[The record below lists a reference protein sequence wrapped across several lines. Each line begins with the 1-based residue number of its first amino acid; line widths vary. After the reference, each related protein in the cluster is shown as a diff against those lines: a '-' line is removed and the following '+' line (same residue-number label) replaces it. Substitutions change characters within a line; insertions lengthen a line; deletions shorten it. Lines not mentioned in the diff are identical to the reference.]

1 MLKWKEPIK
10 IGYLP
15 TKRSFLSMQEAVR
28 QKEMAI
34 QVIRKIRPE
43 MIQIV
48 TLDEICENGIAYKE
62 KEVSEIVN
70 RFEAAGIDALFIQFC
85 DFGEE
90 SVVANIAAELKVP
103 VAVWGARDERA
114 STFEERGRDSQCGM
128 FAATKVLQ
136 RLNVTYSYLYS
147 EPADSDTFREGFL
160 NFVRVVSVMKHLKG
174 LRIAKIGERPQPFMS
189 VMSNEAT
196 LLSKFG
202 ITSVPVS
209 PVVIAN
215 RMEEIMK
222 KKGEAYQTYLL
233 DLKTRFDY
241 SNTQESAVE
250 KIAAIKLA
258 IQEIVTELHCSA
270 AAIECW
276 PTCTDLFKVPVC
288 AVVGE
293 LTNDGL
299 PVSCETDING
309 AVTMA
314 ILSAA
319 MLGEEPAFLA
329 DLTIRNPE
337 NDQSELLWH
346 CGPFAYSLK
355 NPSEKAALVNGQESF
370 ELKTGDITVCRF
382 DEINNQYY
390 LFAGEGK
397 STTGPKTT
405 GTYVWFEVDDWKK
418 WEQKLM
424 YGPYIHHLGGVY
436 GKLFPVL
443 REVARY
449 LDIHFDTVDQEGP
462 VCLS

>member
-1 MLKWKEPIK
+1 MLQFKQPIK

-34 QVIRKIRPE
+34 QVIREIIPE
-43 MIQIV
+43 MIQVV
-48 TLDEICENGIAYKE
+48 TLDDICENGIAYKE
-62 KEVSEIVN
+62 KEVPTIINWFKDADV
-70 RFEAAGIDALFIQFC
+70 DALFIQFC

-90 SVVANIAAELKVP
+90 SVVANVAAALKVP

-136 RLNVTYSYLYS
+136 RLNVKYSYLYS
-147 EPADSDTFREGFL
+147 EPASSETFREGFL
-160 NFVRVVSVMKHLKG
+160 NFVRVVSVIKNLNG

-189 VMSNEAT
+189 VMGNDAT
-196 LLSKFG
+196 LLSRFG
-202 ITSVPVS
+202 ITSVPIS

-215 RMEEIMK
+215 RTEEIIK
-222 KKGEAYQTYLL
+222 EKGEAYQAYLF
-233 DLKTRFDY
+233 DVKSRFDY
-241 SNTQESAVE
+241 SKTREEDVE

-258 IQEIVTELHCSA
+258 IQEIVTEQRCSVV
-270 AAIECW
+270 AIECW

-293 LTNDGL
+293 LTNEGI

-329 DLTIRNPE
+329 DLTIRNP
-337 NDQSELLWH
+337 NNNQSELLWH

-355 NPSEKAALVNGQESF
+355 KPSEKATLVNGQESF
-370 ELKTGDITVCRF
+370 ELKAGDITVCRF
-382 DEINNQYY
+382 DEINDQYY

-397 STTGPKTT
+397 STTGPQTT
-405 GTYVWFEVDDWKK
+405 GTYVWFEVDNWKK

-424 YGPYIHHLGGVY
+424 FGPYIHHLGGVY

-449 LDIHFDTVDQEGP
+449 LDIYFDTVDQDGP